1 MYHEHFAKMTLTE
14 APPPLISSR
23 IALLCA
29 FVFTAFY
36 VAPFYLSPTLRST
49 SLASRDSPSVIRAR
63 VRSVSL
69 ACIACVV
76 VNISILAVYGNATP
90 RDVLRLW
97 GLWPIYLVDIARLLG
112 LVAVLFVGPLFKSL
126 IAEGEWRDLTPSTI
140 KAELIDSWTGY
151 RNIIVAP
158 ASEELVFRSLVISL
172 YLLAKVSPVRIVF
185 TTPLIFGMAHLHHLS
200 ANLRTHTPPGHKS
213 PPLAIWL
220 QCIAVSLF
228 QFAYTSLFGFF
239 AAFALLRTGNLYAV
253 VLVHSFCNWMGV
265 PQFWGRIGQFAP
277 HPVNI
282 TPDVAQGKRDES
294 PDAAVRVGNSLMQD
308 EAEGAEGEK
317 ARVLREA
324 QMGPQDLGVAWT
336 VVYYVLLVAG
346 AYGFYV
352 LLFPWT
358 ESANAL
364 AII

>member
-1 MYHEHFAKMTLTE
+1 MTLTE
-14 APPPLISSR
+14 APPPPLISPR

-29 FVFTAFY
+29 FVFTALY
-36 VAPFYLSPTLRST
+36 VAPFYLSATLRST
-49 SLASRDSPSVIRAR
+49 SLASRDSHSVIRAR

-69 ACIACVV
+69 TCVACIV
-76 VNISILAVYGNATP
+76 VNVYILAIYGNATP

-97 GLWPIYLVDIARLLG
+97 GVWPIYFIDIAKMLA

-126 IAEGEWRDLTPSTI
+126 IAEGEWRDVTPSNI
-140 KAELIDSWTGY
+140 KAELFDSWTGY

-158 ASEELVFRSLVISL
+158 LSEEIVFRSLVISL
-172 YLLAKVSPVRIVF
+172 YLLAKVSPTRIVF

-200 ANLRTHTPPGHKS
+200 ENLRTRTPPGHKS
-213 PPLAIWL
+213 PPMVVWL

-277 HPVNI
+277 HPMNI

-294 PDAAVRVGNSLMQD
+294 PDAAVRFGNSLMQD
-308 EAEGAEGEK
+308 DAEGAEEEK
-317 ARVLREA
+317 ARAIREA
-324 QMGPQDLGVAWT
+324 QAGPRDLGVAWT
-336 VVYYVLLVAG
+336 VVYYALLVAG
-346 AYGFYV
+346 AFGFYK

-364 AII
+364 SAF

>member
-1 MYHEHFAKMTLTE
+1 M
-14 APPPLISSR
+14 
-23 IALLCA
+23 LCA
-29 FVFTAFY
+29 FAFTAFY

-69 ACIACVV
+69 ACAACVV
-76 VNISILAVYGNATP
+76 VNVAILALYGHATP

-97 GLWPIYLVDIARLLG
+97 GVWPIYPLDIARLLG
-112 LVAVLFVGPLFKSL
+112 LVAVLFVGPLFKGL
-126 IAEGEWRDLTPSTI
+126 VAEGEWRDITPSNI

-172 YLLAKVSPVRIVF
+172 YLLAKVSPTRIVF

-200 ANLRTHTPPGHKS
+200 ENVRTRTPPGQSS

-239 AAFALLRTGNLYAV
+239 AAFALLRTGNLPAV
-253 VLVHSFCNWMGV
+253 ILVHSFCNWMGV
-265 PQFWGRIGQFAP
+265 PQFWGRVGQFAP
-277 HPVNI
+277 HPTHI
-282 TPDVAQGKRDES
+282 TPDVAQGKRDDS
-294 PDAAVRVGNSLMQD
+294 PDASVWVGNSVMQD
-308 EAEGAEGEK
+308 EDGGAEEEK
-317 ARVLREA
+317 ARAMGEA
-324 QMGPQDLGVAWT
+324 DGPRDLGVAWT
-336 VVYYVLLVAG
+336 VAYYALLIAG
-346 AYGFYV
+346 AYGFYA

-364 AII
+364 DVF

>member
-1 MYHEHFAKMTLTE
+1 MTSAE
-14 APPPLISSR
+14 APPLISPHV
-23 IALLCA
+23 ALLCA
-29 FVFTAFY
+29 FAFTAFY
-36 VAPFYLSPTLRST
+36 VAPFYLSPTLRSVT
-49 SLASRDSPSVIRAR
+49 PAARDSPSVIRAR
-63 VRSVSL
+63 VRSVTL
-69 ACIACVV
+69 ACIACAI
-76 VNISILAVYGNATP
+76 VNVCILLIYGNATP

-97 GLWPIYLVDIARLLG
+97 GLWPIAFIDIAKQLG

-126 IAEGEWRDLTPSTI
+126 IAEGEWRLITPSYI

-158 ASEELVFRSLVISL
+158 LSEELVFRSQVISL
-172 YLLAKVSPVRIVF
+172 YLLAKVSPTRIVF

-200 ANLRTHTPPGHKS
+200 ANIRSHTPPGHRS

-220 QCIAVSLF
+220 QCIAISLF

-239 AAFALLRTGNLYAV
+239 AAFALLRTGSLYGV
-253 VLVHSFCNWMGV
+253 VLVHSFCNWQGV

-277 HPVNI
+277 HPTNI

-294 PDAAVRVGNSLMQD
+294 PDEGVRVGNSLMQD
-308 EAEGAEGEK
+308 EPEGAEEEK
-317 ARVLREA
+317 AKAMKEA
-324 QMGPQDLGVAWT
+324 AGPQNLGVAWT
-336 VVYYVLLVAG
+336 VAYYVLLVGG
-346 AYGFYV
+346 AYGFYE

-364 AII
+364 AIL